1 MKRLHWQLDRD
12 GHGATVTLPT
22 DPPVAMRLDALALDD
37 LLRTIGDVRASLQP
51 GHDKTWP
58 PGSRVVAEP
67 DPGWMV
73 EAVPPPEA
81 ADDADPAD
89 GADAGTIRGAMTS
102 AQVNPQADAQ
112 ATTEASADPAP
123 AFADESTAGQVLVH
137 LRDPRYGWLHYLL
150 PRIAAQELAARLI
163 MQSGGERP

>member
-12 GHGATVTLPT
+12 GLGATVTLPT
-22 DPPVAMRLDALALDD
+22 DPPVAMRLDAVALDD

-58 PGSRVVAEP
+58 PGSTVVAEP

-73 EAVPPPEA
+73 EAMPPPEA
-81 ADDADPAD
+81 GDDADPAD
-89 GADAGTIRGAMTS
+89 GADAGTNPGDVTDARA
-102 AQVNPQADAQ
+102 NPQANAQ

-123 AFADESTAGQVLVH
+123 AVSDEGGAGQVLVH

-150 PRIAAQELAARLI
+150 PRTAAQELAARLL
-163 MQSGGERP
+163 MQSGGDRP